1 MRAGEGCGRQGR
13 ISCKYKGPEA
23 RERWRVGRKRK
34 SFDAIRQ
41 MERGGGWRIG
51 LDSKGAGEAR
61 KGFNW
66 DVT

>member
-1 MRAGEGCGRQGR
+1 MAGRGEFLVSTKAQRQEKDGC
-13 ISCKYKGPEA
+13 
-23 RERWRVGRKRK
+23 VGRKRK

-51 LDSKGAGEAR
+51 LDSKGAREAR

>member
-1 MRAGEGCGRQGR
+1 MAGSGEFLVSTKAQRQE
-13 ISCKYKGPEA
+13 K
-23 RERWRVGRKRK
+23 RWRVGGRRK

-51 LDSKGAGEAR
+51 LYSKDAGEAR